1 MFTGSATGLFGHWI
15 KWFLLSIITLGIYLF
30 WVAPALQRWKT
41 VNIDFAQPTAPVVP
55 LGSLTAASA

>member
-15 KWFLLSIITLGIYLF
+15 KWLLLSIITLGIY
-30 WVAPALQRWKT
+30 
-41 VNIDFAQPTAPVVP
+41 DFAQPTAPVVP